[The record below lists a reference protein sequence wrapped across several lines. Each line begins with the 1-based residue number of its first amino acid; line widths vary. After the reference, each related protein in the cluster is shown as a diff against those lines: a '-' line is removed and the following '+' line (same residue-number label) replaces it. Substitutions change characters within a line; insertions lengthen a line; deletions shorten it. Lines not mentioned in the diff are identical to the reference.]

1 MLVTGLFIS
10 MLSGCDVSE
19 TTKTVTSTVIGTTVE
34 ATKGVSDGVK
44 SGIEEGRK
52 GATSSDGSTVLS
64 EPDEIYAVSKITVLE
79 AKASGD
85 NAELVISFENT
96 GDAPVHLIG
105 LGKEGGALL
114 IDADGFSTQLTSSS
128 MGQLGEAIKVPPRAK
143 VKESLFFIGDAA
155 KAKAI
160 RLWGQDIPV
169 PGATA
174 PVGTAGS
181 TP

>member
-1 MLVTGLFIS
+1 MLLTGLVFS
-10 MLSGCDVSE
+10 MLHGCDVSE

-64 EPDEIYAVSKITVLE
+64 NPDEIYAVSKITVLE

-114 IDADGFSTQLTSSS
+114 IDTDGFSTQLTSSS

-143 VKESLFFIGDAA
+143 VKESLFFVGDAG

-174 PVGTAGS
+174 PVGGTGV
-181 TP
+181 TQ